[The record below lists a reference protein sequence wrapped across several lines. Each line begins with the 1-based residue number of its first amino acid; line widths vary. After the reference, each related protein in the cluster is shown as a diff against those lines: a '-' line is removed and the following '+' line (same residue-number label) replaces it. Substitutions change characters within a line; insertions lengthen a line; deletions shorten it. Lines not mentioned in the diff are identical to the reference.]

1 MFTNGR
7 RQARL
12 ALALVCVLFLT
23 LALAGPVTAFDGRS
37 QETITV
43 REGEV
48 INDDLILIGKDIVV
62 NGTVNGDL
70 LAFGN
75 NVTVNGKVNGSLV
88 LAARIATLNAAVSG
102 SVYGGAA
109 ALVFGPN
116 AAVGR
121 NVYCGA
127 YSIETAEGS
136 LVKRDVVLAAYQ
148 VILGGELARDAAVAA
163 AALELN
169 GTVGGDVK
177 AAVGDPSGQ
186 GMRYWSPSQYMQD
199 LPSPL
204 QPGLRVGSAAQLR
217 GKLTYTSRAE
227 QTGAIAVQPQGGVV
241 FHLEEPAKQP
251 EMRTTVRV
259 DFGAWLWR
267 WFIGRVR
274 EFLTLVILG
283 ALVLWK
289 LPATLKTVAEKAR
302 ARPLPAL
309 GWGLVVILVAGIGS
323 IVVGLAILALALL
336 LALVTLGGLAGPVLG
351 VGMPALGLAIS
362 LCSLLVTYGS
372 KLVVA
377 YLVGALLLRKLL
389 PTHAGDKR
397 IELALGIVIYLL
409 VRAVPVVGW
418 LVSVLVTLVGV
429 GAMWLAY
436 RGRRGAGP
444 ALTSSG
450 A

>member
-23 LALAGPVTAFDGRS
+23 LALAGPVAAFDGRS
-37 QETITV
+37 QETIMV

-88 LAARIATLNAAVSG
+88 LAARMATLNAAVSG

-127 YSIETAEGS
+127 YSIETAKGS
-136 LVKRDVVLAAYQ
+136 LVKRDALLAAYQ

-169 GTVGGDVK
+169 GAVGGDVK

-186 GMRYWSPSQYMQD
+186 GMRYWSPSQG
-199 LPSPL
+199 LVEF
-204 QPGLRVGSAAQLR
+204 GWRGRLRVCNEFISLR
-217 GKLTYTSRAE
+217 GYKRFDNPYCQAE
-227 QTGAIAVQPQGGVV
+227 FADPTMTIYILDQLKAATG
-241 FHLEEPAKQP
+241 
-251 EMRTTVRV
+251 
-259 DFGAWLWR
+259 
-267 WFIGRVR
+267 
-274 EFLTLVILG
+274 
-283 ALVLWK
+283 
-289 LPATLKTVAEKAR
+289 
-302 ARPLPAL
+302 
-309 GWGLVVILVAGIGS
+309 
-323 IVVGLAILALALL
+323 
-336 LALVTLGGLAGPVLG
+336 
-351 VGMPALGLAIS
+351 
-362 LCSLLVTYGS
+362 
-372 KLVVA
+372 
-377 YLVGALLLRKLL
+377 RK
-389 PTHAGDKR
+389 
-397 IELALGIVIYLL
+397 E
-409 VRAVPVVGW
+409 
-418 LVSVLVTLVGV
+418 
-429 GAMWLAY
+429 
-436 RGRRGAGP
+436 
-444 ALTSSG
+444 
-450 A
+450 